1 MFSTDMYKIV
11 KSDGGGVCF
20 DRPILPNA
28 IIFGVVGVLAAF
40 LIFSFISVTF
50 LVLRMSNEISIL

>member
-40 LIFSFISVTF
+40 LIFFIWDQKI
-50 LVLRMSNEISIL
+50 NGKK